1 MLTSSELQWQRI
13 IWGIKDQTYKKTMSV
28 RDSYRIAIIGCG
40 AAAELLYLPA
50 LVRFPSVRKNLI
62 LVDRNEERARDLAEK
77 FNLRNCQNDYR
88 NVLSKQL
95 DGVIIAT
102 PSHLHYP
109 IAMDFLSNG
118 VHVLCEKPLADSA
131 EEAKDMIDLA
141 GRNGVM
147 LLANY
152 QRRLYASNLKVKEL
166 LSKGE
171 IGEPL
176 AIKYFEGEE
185 FSWPTVS
192 GFYFDT
198 RVSSKGVLLDRGAH
212 VLDLICWWLDVKPK
226 TLVSENDSFG
236 GREAVARI
244 QFEHK
249 KCFGEVK
256 LSLLGKFPCVFSVE
270 CEQGTISG
278 DIYDFQSIILSTKSG
293 REKRLKF
300 KTNEKYYTDFGYT
313 IVMNFL
319 NVLSNN
325 AYPLVS
331 GEDVL
336 KSLEWIDDCYAVA
349 TRFNMP
355 WYDFIESDNG

>member
-1 MLTSSELQWQRI
+1 
-13 IWGIKDQTYKKTMSV
+13 
-28 RDSYRIAIIGCG
+28 
-40 AAAELLYLPA
+40 
-50 LVRFPSVRKNLI
+50 
-62 LVDRNEERARDLAEK
+62 
-77 FNLRNCQNDYR
+77 
-88 NVLSKQL
+88 
-95 DGVIIAT
+95 
-102 PSHLHYP
+102 
-109 IAMDFLSNG
+109 
-118 VHVLCEKPLADSA
+118 
-131 EEAKDMIDLA
+131 
-141 GRNGVM
+141 
-147 LLANY
+147 
-152 QRRLYASNLKVKEL
+152 
-166 LSKGE
+166 
-171 IGEPL
+171 
-176 AIKYFEGEE
+176 
-185 FSWPTVS
+185 
-192 GFYFDT
+192 
-198 RVSSKGVLLDRGAH
+198 
-212 VLDLICWWLDVKPK
+212 
-226 TLVSENDSFG
+226 
-236 GREAVARI
+236 VARI

-336 KSLEWIDDCYAVA
+336 KSLEWIDDCYAAA

>member
-1 MLTSSELQWQRI
+1 MTV
-13 IWGIKDQTYKKTMSV
+13 K
-28 RDSYRIAIIGCG
+28 DSYRIAVIGCG
-40 AAAELLYLPA
+40 AVAELLYLPA

-62 LVDRNEERARDLAEK
+62 LVDSNEERTRKLATK
-77 FNLRNCQNDYR
+77 FNVRDCQDDYR
-88 NVLSKQL
+88 NVLSKEI

-109 IAMDFLSNG
+109 IAMDVLSNG
-118 VHVLCEKPLADSA
+118 LHVLCEKPLADSA
-131 EEAKDMIDLA
+131 DEARAMIA
-141 GRNGVM
+141 QASRNDVL

-152 QRRLYASNLKVKEL
+152 QRRLYASNLKVKAL
-166 LSKGE
+166 LSEGE
-171 IGEPL
+171 LGEPL

-198 RVSSKGVLLDRGAH
+198 RVSSRGVLLDRGAH
-212 VLDLICWWLDVKPK
+212 VLDLICWWLDAKPK
-226 TLVSENDSFG
+226 ILVSENDSFG

-244 QFEHK
+244 QFAHK
-249 KCFGEVK
+249 KCLGEVN

-293 REKRLKF
+293 RKKRLNF
-300 KTNEKYYTDFGYT
+300 KTSEKYYTDFGYT
-313 IVMNFL
+313 IVKNFL
-319 NVLSNN
+319 NVLSKN
-325 AYPLVS
+325 AKPFFS

-336 KSLEWIDDCYAVA
+336 NSVEWIDDCYAAA

-355 WYDFIESDNG
+355 WYDFLESDNG

>member
-1 MLTSSELQWQRI
+1 MTV
-13 IWGIKDQTYKKTMSV
+13 T
-28 RDSYRIAIIGCG
+28 DSYRIAIIGCG

-50 LVRFPSVRKNLI
+50 LSRFPSVRKNLI
-62 LVDRNEERARDLAEK
+62 LVDHNEERTQELAVK
-77 FNLRNCQNDYR
+77 FNLKNRQNDYR
-88 NVLSKQL
+88 NVLSRGI
-95 DGVIIAT
+95 DGAIIAT

-131 EEAKDMIDLA
+131 DEAKAMINMA
-141 GRNGVM
+141 NRNSAM

-152 QRRLYASNLKVKEL
+152 QRRLYASNLKIKAL
-166 LSKGE
+166 LSEKAL
-171 IGEPL
+171 GEPL

-212 VLDLICWWLDVKPK
+212 VLDLICWWLDAKPK
-226 TLVSENDSFG
+226 THVSENDSFG

-244 QFEHK
+244 QFTHHK
-249 KCFGEVK
+249 CSGEVK
-256 LSLLGKFPCVFSVE
+256 LSLLGKIPCVFSIE

-293 REKRLKF
+293 LEKRINF
-300 KTNEKYYTDFGYT
+300 KTAEKYYTDFGYT
-313 IVMNFL
+313 IVENFL
-319 NVLSNN
+319 NVLSKN
-325 AYPLVS
+325 ANPLVS
-331 GEDVL
+331 GEDVF
-336 KSLEWIDDCYAVA
+336 KSVEWIDECYTAA

-355 WYDFIESDNG
+355 WYNFLESNNG

>member
-1 MLTSSELQWQRI
+1 M
-13 IWGIKDQTYKKTMSV
+13 
-28 RDSYRIAIIGCG
+28 
-40 AAAELLYLPA
+40 
-50 LVRFPSVRKNLI
+50 
-62 LVDRNEERARDLAEK
+62 
-77 FNLRNCQNDYR
+77 
-88 NVLSKQL
+88 
-95 DGVIIAT
+95 
-102 PSHLHYP
+102 
-109 IAMDFLSNG
+109 
-118 VHVLCEKPLADSA
+118 PLADSA
-131 EEAKDMIDLA
+131 DEARAMIA
-141 GRNGVM
+141 QASRNDVM

-171 IGEPL
+171 LGEPL

-212 VLDLICWWLDVKPK
+212 VLDLICWWLDAKPK
-226 TLVSENDSFG
+226 ILISENDSFG
-236 GREAVARI
+236 GREAAARI
-244 QFEHK
+244 QFAHK
-249 KCFGEVK
+249 KCLGEVK
-256 LSLLGKFPCVFSVE
+256 LSLLGKIPCVFSIE

-278 DIYDFQSIILSTKSG
+278 DIYDFQSIILNTKSG